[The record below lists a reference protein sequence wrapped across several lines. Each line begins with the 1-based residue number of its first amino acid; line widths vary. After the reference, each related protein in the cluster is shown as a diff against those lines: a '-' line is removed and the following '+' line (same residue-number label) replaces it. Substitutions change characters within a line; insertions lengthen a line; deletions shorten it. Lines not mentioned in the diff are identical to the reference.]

1 MFVFGLNGSHDNR
14 NSEMEED
21 LNMARRA
28 DGVAQLKKIIE
39 LAQAA
44 LANVQAQA
52 KSGAGSAGR
61 PAAKKSGAAAK
72 KSGGKRVRRS
82 GPELAAFRKMLKAE
96 RAKGVSVA
104 ELAKKHNVS
113 AVYIYTLK

>member
-1 MFVFGLNGSHDNR
+1 
-14 NSEMEED
+14 
-21 LNMARRA
+21 MARRA
-28 DGVAQLKKIIE
+28 NGIAQLKKIIS

-44 LANVQAQA
+44 LSAVESQA
-52 KSGAGSAGR
+52 KSDARGQARGAVKKASG
-61 PAAKKSGAAAK
+61 AAKKS
-72 KSGGKRVRRS
+72 SGKRVRRS
-82 GPELAAFRKMLKAE
+82 GSELLAFRKMLKAE

>member
-1 MFVFGLNGSHDNR
+1 
-14 NSEMEED
+14 
-21 LNMARRA
+21 MARRA

-39 LAQAA
+39 LAQVA
-44 LANVQAQA
+44 LAAVESDRKSAAGKPARGAQKTA
-52 KSGAGSAGR
+52 AGS
-61 PAAKKSGAAAK
+61 KK

-82 GPELAAFRKMLKAE
+82 GAELSAFRKMLKAE
-96 RAKGVSVA
+96 RAKGVPVA